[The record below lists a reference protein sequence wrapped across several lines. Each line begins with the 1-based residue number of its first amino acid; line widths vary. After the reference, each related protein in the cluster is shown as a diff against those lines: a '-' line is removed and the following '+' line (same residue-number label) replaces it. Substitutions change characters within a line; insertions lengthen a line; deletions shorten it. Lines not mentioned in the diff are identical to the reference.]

1 MVDNSTNINETS
13 NTSDYKS
20 LNTRKTLSVDYS
32 ISVQYYSRGKHVYFM
47 EIDMLIR
54 ICGYIYQLCK
64 LYHDYELSFTLLLH
78 CPYLCCHYFF
88 VIVCAFL
95 SGCESVSGFYRL
107 FIYALLSEV
116 QSSRGG
122 GDEIPL
128 TGVTPHICVP
138 VPSLS

>member
-1 MVDNSTNINETS
+1 MVNNSTNINETS

-122 GDEIPL
+122 GMR
-128 TGVTPHICVP
+128 
-138 VPSLS
+138 SR